1 MRGSALAVWGDGP
14 TAVAKAMP
22 RALPVI
28 FSHSQLGGTLHGGN
42 RMIALAK
49 VLAMSTLLA
58 VATFVSANVVS
69 MLPALAD
76 EPSGEDVRSCDVCVG
91 FVRSPS
97 GEVGSPSA
105 EAVCTQGAN
114 PCNAPRVLVHV
125 PSHYPSRFCMVC
137 VRFVRSPS
145 GRVTCVQWANRCIAP
160 KRVTSLSSTLD
171 TIGRVA
177 RSPEDVEI
185 STLIV
190 RTELTNN

>member
-1 MRGSALAVWGDGP
+1 MDERPLPRQCRGRYLF
-14 TAVAKAMP
+14 
-22 RALPVI
+22 
-28 FSHSQLGGTLHGGN
+28 FSHSQLGGHSQ
-42 RMIALAK
+42 RRQSMIALAR

-58 VATFVSANVVS
+58 VATFLSANVVS

-76 EPSGEDVRSCDVCVG
+76 EASGENVRSCDVCVG

-105 EAVCTQGAN
+105 EAVCTQGADR
-114 PCNAPRVLVHV
+114 CNAPRVLAHV
-125 PSHYPSRFCMVC
+125 PSHYPNRFCMVC

-145 GRVTCVQWANRCIAP
+145 GRVACVQWANRCIAP

-177 RSPEDVEI
+177 RSPENVEI

-190 RTELTNN
+190 RAELTNN